1 MKRKILIMCSIGCLL
16 FGISGCGNTE
26 SNNAETYK
34 AYTFE
39 VETGDTVRIELD
51 TTGGYDMSSDV
62 PFEITE
68 NGDGLSEGTFIEADA
83 YEQYVDAV
91 NSDASATVLDSGSKD
106 SNEYIFWSYND
117 SEFDFAILIGGSD
130 TGVLLGNVISEESAR
145 ECFERLTISV
155 DE

>member
-68 NGDGLSEGTFIEADA
+68 NGGLTRPFWLSENCCGTGIA
-83 YEQYVDAV
+83 
-91 NSDASATVLDSGSKD
+91 G
-106 SNEYIFWSYND
+106 
-117 SEFDFAILIGGSD
+117 
-130 TGVLLGNVISEESAR
+130 R
-145 ECFERLTISV
+145 
-155 DE
+155 